1 MEAKNELNSIK
12 CLLCKEAVDDMKHQN
27 IEDEENQ
34 EYKDLV
40 QNINEELNFDN
51 NIKNEILSSLK
62 NSKME
67 NNKGQKIMLTKVF

>member
-1 MEAKNELNSIK
+1 MEVKNELNSLK
-12 CLLCKEAVDDMKHQN
+12 CFLCKEAGDDMKHQN

-67 NNKGQKIMLTKVF
+67 NNQCQKIMLTKVF